1 MGVMKMLNSLE
12 IEKEGKR
19 DGAEGESLINES
31 NCPLTTSVR
40 SQLEDEVMEE
50 WGCITRRN

>member
-19 DGAEGESLINES
+19 DGAEEESLINES
-31 NCPLTTSVR
+31 KCPL
-40 SQLEDEVMEE
+40 
-50 WGCITRRN
+50 